1 MRAPPPPFLPRAR
14 TISGMVIF
22 TFTVGILNLC
32 LGYAV
37 AVFLGYGP
45 PGLMEA
51 WEALTGETDSDSGRV
66 EPFAGL
72 PEQLAAAPL
81 ELMLDDA
88 AGEESEIQPYD
99 EPYDENALEFQQV
112 ALDAPEHWDLN
123 EKYIET
129 SILKLNISMMK
140 SGARATELDT
150 RLRACK
156 GRSDPG
162 TIQDCFEK
170 LREDC
175 EAYLAEQAE
184 NAERFRERV
193 GELGE
198 LKALGDEIEMANLDQ
213 AAQVET
219 TLNNL
224 KYMDFASDLE
234 AANLRLLEEI
244 NNLRVARHR
253 LRDEQEV
260 AFLAIARYEDRI
272 DKIEKQLFTDPLTKL
287 RNRIGLEE
295 LLWQWWRQKRHHT
308 RQISAALFDL
318 DDYGGLNER
327 HGSLVGDRILYETA
341 QFMLR
346 SVGKADTVARY
357 AGQRFLVLMLD
368 SGPRQAVK
376 LAETI
381 RQSIEHMVFLREG
394 ESIRLT
400 ACAGVTEVRPAD
412 GYIDVFGRLETAL
425 RQAKQGGPN
434 RSSGFTPSDAVPAP
448 IESPG
453 FGIQDTEIPI

>member
-1 MRAPPPPFLPRAR
+1 MLPMGRLQTELVQTTFDMTFLTLAF
-14 TISGMVIF
+14 GV
-22 TFTVGILNLC
+22 LNIC

-51 WEALTGETDSDSGRV
+51 WETLTGENGSGSATI
-66 EPFAGL
+66 EPFSGL
-72 PEQLAAAPL
+72 PQQLTAAPL
-81 ELMLDDA
+81 EMMLDDE

-99 EPYDENALEFQQV
+99 EPYDENAADFQQV

-129 SILKLNISMMK
+129 SILKLNIAMMK

-156 GRSDPG
+156 GRSDTE
-162 TIQDCFEK
+162 TIKDCFEK
-170 LREDC
+170 LQEDC

-224 KYMDFASDLE
+224 KYMDFDSDLE
-234 AANLRLLEEI
+234 AANQRLLEEI

-272 DKIEKQLFTDPLTKL
+272 DKIEKQLFTDSLTKL

-295 LLWQWWRQKRHHT
+295 LLWQWWQQKRQHS
-308 RQISAALFDL
+308 RQMSAALFDL

-327 HGSLVGDRILYETA
+327 YGSLLGDRILYEVA

-346 SVGKADTVARY
+346 SAGKADTVARY
-357 AGQRFLVLMLD
+357 AGQRFLVVMLD
-368 SGPRQAVK
+368 SGPRQATK

-381 RQSIEHMVFLREG
+381 RQSIEHLVFLHG
-394 ESIRLT
+394 NESIRLT
-400 ACAGVTEVRPAD
+400 ACAGVTEIQPDD
-412 GYIDVFGRLETAL
+412 GYIDVFGRVETAV

-434 RSSGFTPSDAVPAP
+434 RSSGFPPSEPGPAP
-448 IESPG
+448 IESPS
-453 FGIQDTEIPI
+453 FGIEDIEIVI